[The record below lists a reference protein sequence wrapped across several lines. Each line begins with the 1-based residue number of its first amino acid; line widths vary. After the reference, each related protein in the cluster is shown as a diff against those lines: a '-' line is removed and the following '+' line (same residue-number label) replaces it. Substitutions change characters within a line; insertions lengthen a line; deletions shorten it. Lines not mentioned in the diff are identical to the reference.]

1 MRPSRW
7 NAVDV
12 SQDRVESRLVVPA
25 VVVDPTPDVA
35 IEHPGEDIQRLV
47 AALVKCPASDG
58 LSDRLESFVA
68 RRRAEGGAGGT
79 APASRQPRPEGIA
92 EEVELMVGVI
102 SASVIILTV
111 DDFRLLGMK
120 PQPAFGEPLLKRCA
134 QGLCLISTAAVAD
147 RIIGIT
153 FERDARTVPPHPP
166 VERVMK
172 KEVSQ
177 QGTHDPSLRRS
188 SFPADEAAIRH
199 LNGRSQPSVE
209 VKQHPRTV
217 RMLAHRPHQQFP
229 VDFIEEGFDV
239 QIEHPVVTPAAL
251 PRHADCIERRFAGS
265 IPV

>member
-1 MRPSRW
+1 MMSQGLEFPMRPSRW

-92 EEVELMVGVI
+92 EEVELLVGVI

-120 PQPAFGEPLLKRCA
+120 PQPAFGKPLLKRCA
-134 QGLCLISTAAVAD
+134 QGPCLISTAAVAD

-153 FERDARTVPPHPP
+153 FERD
-166 VERVMK
+166 
-172 KEVSQ
+172 
-177 QGTHDPSLRRS
+177 
-188 SFPADEAAIRH
+188 
-199 LNGRSQPSVE
+199 
-209 VKQHPRTV
+209 V
-217 RMLAHRPHQQFP
+217 RMSVASTCRTRNEERGWPAGDSRPLLAAFLCP
-229 VDFIEEGFDV
+229 
-239 QIEHPVVTPAAL
+239 
-251 PRHADCIERRFAGS
+251 C
-265 IPV
+265 